1 MSTNSNDGQIQVTFG
16 AVNEA
21 AMDTDSIANQIAQ
34 QLSDLKAYLAP
45 LVASWS
51 GEASSDFQ
59 ALQAKWDGS
68 ANDLN
73 QVLRQISQSLRTA
86 GDNYLNTERSN
97 KQIWG

>member
-1 MSTNSNDGQIQVTFG
+1 MSQDGQILVTFG

-21 AMDTDSIANQIAQ
+21 AMDADGVASQIAQ
-34 QLSDLKAYLAP
+34 QLGDLKSYLAP

-59 ALQAKWDGS
+59 ALQAKWDSS

-73 QVLRQISQSLRTA
+73 QVLRQIAQSLRAA
-86 GDNYLNTERSN
+86 GNNYSNPERAN
-97 KQIWG
+97 KQISG

>member
-1 MSTNSNDGQIQVTFG
+1 MSGDGHIQVTFG

-21 AMDTDSIANQIAQ
+21 AIDTDSIASQIAQ

-59 ALQAKWDGS
+59 ALQTKWDAS

-86 GDNYLNTERSN
+86 GDNYLHTERSN

>member
-1 MSTNSNDGQIQVTFG
+1 MSGDGHIQVTFG

-21 AMDTDSIANQIAQ
+21 AIDTDSIASQIAQ
-34 QLSDLKAYLAP
+34 QLSDLKSYLAP

-59 ALQAKWDGS
+59 ALQAKWDAS

-86 GDNYLNTERSN
+86 GDNYLSTERSN

>member
-1 MSTNSNDGQIQVTFG
+1 MSGDGHIQVTFG

-21 AMDTDSIANQIAQ
+21 AMDTDGVASQISQ
-34 QLSDLKAYLAP
+34 QLSDLKTYLAP

-59 ALQAKWDGS
+59 ALQAKWDNS

>member
-1 MSTNSNDGQIQVTFG
+1 MGGDGHVLVTFG
-16 AVNEA
+16 AINEA
-21 AMDTDSIANQIAQ
+21 AMDTDRVASQIAA

-59 ALQAKWDGS
+59 ALQAKWDTS

-73 QVLRQISQSLRTA
+73 QVLLQISQSLRTA
-86 GDNYLNTERSN
+86 CDNYLNTERAN

>member
-1 MSTNSNDGQIQVTFG
+1 MSGDGHIQVTFG

-21 AMDTDSIANQIAQ
+21 AMDTDSIASQIAQ

-51 GEASSDFQ
+51 GEASGEFQ
-59 ALQAKWDGS
+59 ALQAKWDAG

-73 QVLRQISQSLRTA
+73 QVLRQISQALRVA
-86 GDNYLNTERSN
+86 AEQYQATEKANRST
-97 KQIWG
+97 WS

>member
-1 MSTNSNDGQIQVTFG
+1 MSQDGQILVTFG

-21 AMDTDSIANQIAQ
+21 AMDADGVASQIAQ
-34 QLSDLKAYLAP
+34 QLGDLKAYLAP

-59 ALQAKWDGS
+59 ALQAKWDSS

-73 QVLRQISQSLRTA
+73 QVLRQIAQSLRTA
-86 GDNYLNTERSN
+86 GDNYLSTERTNS
-97 KQIWG
+97 QLWG

>member
-1 MSTNSNDGQIQVTFG
+1 MSGDGHIQVTFG
-16 AVNEA
+16 VVNEA
-21 AMDTDSIANQIAQ
+21 AMDTDAIASQIAQ
-34 QLSDLKAYLAP
+34 QLADLKTYLAP

-51 GEASSDFQ
+51 GEASGDFQ
-59 ALQAKWDGS
+59 ALQAKWDAS

-86 GDNYLNTERSN
+86 GDNYSNTERAN

>member
-1 MSTNSNDGQIQVTFG
+1 MSGDGHIQVTFG

-21 AMDTDSIANQIAQ
+21 AMDADSIASQIAQ
-34 QLSDLKAYLAP
+34 QLSDLKSYLAP

-59 ALQAKWDGS
+59 ALQAKWDAS

-73 QVLRQISQSLRTA
+73 QVLRQISQSLRSA